1 MYARVTFA
9 QAQPGELHKTTGLLR
24 DTLYPALKEMEGFEG
39 AFLLTEPGSGR
50 VCGITLWE
58 SEDRIPR
65 VTQTTVEDVGR
76 ATRRFFEAPPL
87 EQLATIPLAGQP
99 GREVY
104 RVAARHSSSR
114 PLGGARA
121 SVLVVRALPGE
132 MDRVAGIARDSFP
145 PAVRQLP
152 GFRSCLVLTQV
163 GAGLVLAVTIWE
175 SESRAV
181 AWEDSSQ
188 YRQLMAHMS
197 PLLHGPPKV
206 GHYDLIVCL

>member
-1 MYARVTFA
+1 MHETI
-9 QAQPGELHKTTGLLR
+9 GLLR

-39 AFLLTEPGSGR
+39 AFLLTEPGSER

-58 SEDRIPR
+58 SEDLIPR
-65 VTQTTVEDVGR
+65 VTQTTVQDVGR

-121 SVLVVRALPGE
+121 GVLAVQALPGE
-132 MDRVAGIARDSFP
+132 MDRVAGIARDSLL
-145 PAVRQLP
+145 PAARQLP
-152 GFRSCLVLTQV
+152 GFCLYLALSQV
-163 GAGLVLAVTIWE
+163 GTGLVLVVTIWE
-175 SESRAV
+175 SEAH
-181 AWEDSSQ
+181 AAGWDTDSQ
-188 YRQLMAHMS
+188 YRQLVASMA
-197 PLLHGPPKV
+197 PLLDGAPKV
-206 GHYDLIVCL
+206 DRYAVSVCL